1 MLLKS
6 GVGRQQSKKLKN
18 LGIHTVLD
26 LAQADY
32 HRIGKLFSVLMQ
44 RTVMELQEFPV
55 LNWNRRAS
63 PRSRLFL
70 HAHLV
75 AE

>member
-32 HRIGKLFSVLMQ
+32 HRIGIIFSSYAKNCDGI
-44 RTVMELQEFPV
+44 TG
-55 LNWNRRAS
+55 N
-63 PRSRLFL
+63 FL
-70 HAHLV
+70 Y
-75 AE
+75 